1 MRHRIL
7 TPALAVALLAA
18 CAGCQEPT
26 QDEPFA
32 PRPEYPLWNTEI
44 AACASVRPNYELLR
58 FFYLPD
64 DDPHAGI
71 TYGTTIYLR
80 RPDSESRLIVEHE
93 MLHSLIGDGD
103 HSDPRWVRCGVSPAQ
118 LRAILAG
125 G

>member
-7 TPALAVALLAA
+7 TALPVLALLAA
-18 CAGCQEPT
+18 CQEPP
-26 QDEPFA
+26 QDEPFTPPA
-32 PRPEYPLWNTEI
+32 IYGAWNTEI
-44 AACASVRPNYELLR
+44 AACASVRPNYTLLR
-58 FFYLPD
+58 FFYLPA

-103 HSDPRWVRCGVSPAQ
+103 HSDPRWVGCGVSPAQ